1 MSIAAYGRRQDN
13 YGKGKESPSFQSEF
27 YAYCIKFTSENSKNR
42 QITQNL
48 LTKRYG
54 NVRIFAKKI
63 FSENYFV
70 MKSDETEHKKCS
82 ITYLKQIRLA
92 FKFHLALGR
101 IAYESIKFW
110 LIKY

>member
-1 MSIAAYGRRQDN
+1 MISNSNIDVNSRLWQKQDN
-13 YGKGKESPSFQSEF
+13 YGKGKESPSFQSRF
-27 YAYCIKFTSENSKNR
+27 YAYCIKSTSGNSENR
-42 QITQNL
+42 QIIQNL

-54 NVRIFAKKI
+54 NVRILTKKT

-92 FKFHLALGR
+92 FKFHLA
-101 IAYESIKFW
+101 
-110 LIKY
+110 